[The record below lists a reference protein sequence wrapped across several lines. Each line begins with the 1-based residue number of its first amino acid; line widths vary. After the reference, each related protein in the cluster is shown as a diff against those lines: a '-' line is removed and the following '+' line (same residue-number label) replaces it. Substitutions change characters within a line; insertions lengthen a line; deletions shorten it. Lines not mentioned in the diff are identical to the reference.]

1 MFLPFRQPEHK
12 KHTLPLALRTRF
24 QVRPHLP
31 LHRIGHAVSAR
42 VSAPKKIWRF
52 RPTFSVLSDWQPLLL
67 GFSNLA
73 KYQGRPCF

>member
-12 KHTLPLALRTRF
+12 AHSPSRSKNAVPGL
-24 QVRPHLP
+24 VDV
-31 LHRIGHAVSAR
+31 VSAR
-42 VSAPKKIWRF
+42 ISAPKKIWRF